1 MQTMAGECGGGG
13 GDVVRTPQSTQS
25 VPYAHIRNI
34 SELGLPLSQ
43 SAKKEVFVRMSGG
56 GLGAGGDMGGSDV
69 GGGRMG
75 RTPPQSAQSV
85 QYW

>member
-13 GDVVRTPQSTQS
+13 GDAVRTPQS